1 MERALWGWERQVWM
15 IFESRPVRLAKG
27 AWLARDITLSSGA
40 KIARGRRIG
49 PEDIAALT
57 MAGIAEI
64 PVVEGKTHDVPADEA
79 VERLAKALVP
89 HLGDAFLRRELSQ
102 YGCLDLIA
110 TAPGVVGLDTQGIT
124 RMNRVDEGIAVITR
138 GQFQR
143 VCAGEVVARLR
154 IVPLAVKRSA
164 LSRVVSEGEDMI
176 RLRPVLA
183 ETVTLIQTIE
193 GGEAGQGAEA
203 AIRARLALLG
213 LKLAESLVVAHREEA
228 LAEALLSV
236 TGDVVLILPAR
247 ATVDR
252 HDVAPE
258 AVRRAGGVITRFGIP
273 VDPGASMFAGGLGSV
288 PILGLP
294 GCARLSALNGTD
306 WVFERLVC
314 GVSISDDDLADL
326 GVGGLLPRG

>member
-1 MERALWGWERQVWM
+1 M
-15 IFESRPVRLAKG
+15 IFDTRPLRTAKG
-27 AWLARDITLSSGA
+27 AFLARDITLSSGVQ
-40 KIARGRRIG
+40 IARGRQIG

-57 MAGIAEI
+57 MAGITEI
-64 PVVEGKTHDVPADEA
+64 PVVEAETHDVAADEA
-79 VERLAKALVP
+79 VERLSKALVP
-89 HLGDAFLRRELSQ
+89 NLGDASLRREGTQ
-102 YGCLDLIA
+102 FGCIDLIA

-124 RMNRVDEGIAVITR
+124 RMNRVDEGIAVITTR
-138 GQFQR
+138 QFQR
-143 VCAGEVVARLR
+143 VSAGEVVAKLG

-164 LSRVVSEGEDMI
+164 LSRVLSEGEDMI

-183 ETVTLIQTIE
+183 ETVTLIQTVE
-193 GGEAGQGAEA
+193 RGDAGQGAEA
-203 AIRARLALLG
+203 AIRARLAPLG
-213 LKLAESLVVAHREEA
+213 LKMAESLVVAHREEA

-294 GCARLSALNGTD
+294 DSARLTALSGTD
-306 WVFERLVC
+306 SVFERLVC

>member
-1 MERALWGWERQVWM
+1 M
-15 IFESRPVRLAKG
+15 IFDTRPLRTAKG
-27 AWLARDITLSSGA
+27 AFLARDITLSSGVQ
-40 KIARGRRIG
+40 IARGRQIG

-57 MAGIAEI
+57 MAGITEI
-64 PVVEGKTHDVPADEA
+64 PVVEVETHDVAADEA
-79 VERLAKALVP
+79 VERLSKALVP
-89 HLGDAFLRRELSQ
+89 NLGDASLRREGTQ
-102 YGCLDLIA
+102 FGCIDLIA

-124 RMNRVDEGIAVITR
+124 RMNRVDEGIAVITTR
-138 GQFQR
+138 QFQR
-143 VCAGEVVARLR
+143 VSAGEVVAKLG

-183 ETVTLIQTIE
+183 ETVTLIQTVE
-193 GGEAGQGAEA
+193 RGDAGQGAEA
-203 AIRARLALLG
+203 AIRARLAPLG
-213 LKLAESLVVAHREEA
+213 LKMAESLVVAHREEA

-294 GCARLSALNGTD
+294 DSARLTALSGTD